1 MTIFLL
7 SRCQKFT
14 FQRAKAKLLV
24 KMTETTAKGH
34 KVTKIIVSSP
44 NIYKPVGPYSQA
56 ILVDKTLYVSGVL
69 GLDPQAKLVEGGA
82 EAQTRQAL
90 DNLRHV
96 LEAGGSSLD
105 AVVKT
110 TILLENIDDFKTVN
124 EVYGQFFTK
133 DCPARATFQ
142 VGKLPVGA
150 AVEIEAIALSG
161 DLTIAEAGPC
171 PCSK

>member
-1 MTIFLL
+1 
-7 SRCQKFT
+7 
-14 FQRAKAKLLV
+14 
-24 KMTETTAKGH
+24 MTETTIGKKH

-44 NIYKPVGPYSQA
+44 HIYKPVGPYSQA
-56 ILVDKTLYVSGVL
+56 ILVDHTLYVSGVL
-69 GLDPQAKLVEGGA
+69 GLDPQAKLVDGGA
-82 EAQTRQAL
+82 EAQTQQAL
-90 DNLRHV
+90 SNLKHV

-110 TILLENIDDFKTVN
+110 TILLGDIDDFKTVN
-124 EVYGQFFTK
+124 EVYGKFFTK

-142 VGKLPVGA
+142 VGKLPLGA

-161 DLTIAEAGPC
+161 DLSIVEAGPC

>member
-1 MTIFLL
+1 MSETV
-7 SRCQKFT
+7 
-14 FQRAKAKLLV
+14 AKR
-24 KMTETTAKGH
+24 H

-44 NIYKPVGPYSQA
+44 HIYKPVGPYSQA
-56 ILVDKTLYVSGVL
+56 ILVDHTLYISGVL
-69 GLDPQAKLVEGGA
+69 GLDPQAKLVDGGA
-82 EAQTRQAL
+82 ENEVRQAL
-90 DNLRHV
+90 NNLKHV
-96 LEAGGSSLD
+96 LEAGGSSLE

-110 TILLENIDDFKTVN
+110 TILLGNIDDFKTVN
-124 EVYGQFFTK
+124 EIYGQFFTR

-142 VGKLPVGA
+142 VGKLPLGA